1 MKIVRDKEKPLH
13 FEQVTNFSKG
23 NPEEKASVNIV
34 HAKYSTM
41 INSPYILQVI
51 SDSLESNVTINKL
64 KVALSTGF
72 VTHHL

>member
-1 MKIVRDKEKPLH
+1 
-13 FEQVTNFSKG
+13 
-23 NPEEKASVNIV
+23 
-34 HAKYSTM
+34 M